1 MLEKEVHKLKKVI
14 KVMKQKSKK
23 SDYNSPAQETA
34 MTSVAPSA
42 DIHQSHY
49 NFQIH

>member
-1 MLEKEVHKLKKVI
+1 MHKLKNVI
-14 KVMKQKSKK
+14 MEMKYEKSKK
-23 SDYNSPAQETA
+23 IVYNSPAQETA